1 MFSERIKFL
10 RKSLKM
16 SQEEF
21 GDFLSGGD
29 SNLGTNQIVSNL
41 ENNRRKL
48 NFEELR
54 TLSERGIDVN
64 WLLTGNNNQLFEF
77 DSIIANNRFYL
88 NIYNGYEFVE
98 KLSLPNNYIQYLNFM
113 NSKNIYAIK
122 IPTEMM
128 SPTIKIN
135 DIVYCSEKNAV
146 SNNGI
151 YIRIHFKQELFFIG
165 RFFKN
170 LDDNYDIVFDNK
182 HFPGRSVSLSHLNKN
197 NSDLLTL
204 KVFAINNIIDNL

>member
-77 DSIIANNRFYL
+77 CLVDMI
-88 NIYNGYEFVE
+88 
-98 KLSLPNNYIQYLNFM
+98 
-113 NSKNIYAIK
+113 
-122 IPTEMM
+122 
-128 SPTIKIN
+128 
-135 DIVYCSEKNAV
+135 
-146 SNNGI
+146 
-151 YIRIHFKQELFFIG
+151 
-165 RFFKN
+165 
-170 LDDNYDIVFDNK
+170 
-182 HFPGRSVSLSHLNKN
+182 
-197 NSDLLTL
+197 LT
-204 KVFAINNIIDNL
+204 

>member
-1 MFSERIKFL
+1 MFSERIRL
-10 RKSLKM
+10 IRKSLNM

-21 GDFLSGGD
+21 GDLLSNGC

-48 NFEELR
+48 NFEEMR
-54 TLSERGIDVN
+54 ILSEKGIDLN
-64 WLLTGNNNQLFEF
+64 WLLTGNNNQLFESE
-77 DSIIANNRFYL
+77 SIINNNRFYL
-88 NIYNGYEFVE
+88 NIYNGYEFLE
-98 KLSLPNNYIQYLNFM
+98 KLSLPNNYIQYLNFI
-113 NSKNIYAIK
+113 NSKEIYAVK

-135 DIVYCSEKNAV
+135 DTVYCTEKDNV

-151 YIRIHFKQELFFIG
+151 YIRIHFKEELFFIG

-182 HFPGRSVSLSHLNKN
+182 HFPRRSVSSNHLNKN

>member
-1 MFSERIKFL
+1 MFSERIRL
-10 RKSLKM
+10 IRKSLNM

-21 GDFLSGGD
+21 GDLLSNGC

-48 NFEELR
+48 NFEEMR
-54 TLSERGIDVN
+54 ILSEKGIDLN
-64 WLLTGNNNQLFEF
+64 WLLTGNNNQLFESE
-77 DSIIANNRFYL
+77 SIINNNRFYL
-88 NIYNGYEFVE
+88 NIYNGYEFLE
-98 KLSLPNNYIQYLNFM
+98 KLSLPNNYIQYLNFI
-113 NSKNIYAIK
+113 NSKEIFAVK

-135 DIVYCSEKNAV
+135 DTVYCSEKDNV

-151 YIRIHFKQELFFIG
+151 YIRIHFKEELFFIG

-170 LDDNYDIVFDNK
+170 LDDNYDIVFDNN
-182 HFPGRSVSLSHLNKN
+182 HFPRRSVSSNHLNKN

>member
-54 TLSERGIDVN
+54 TLSEKGVDVN

-77 DSIIANNRFYL
+77 ESILDNNRFNL

-98 KLSLPNNYIQYLNFM
+98 KLNLPNNYIQYLNFI
-113 NSKNIYAIK
+113 NSKNIYAVK
-122 IPTEMM
+122 IPTA
-128 SPTIKIN
+128 
-135 DIVYCSEKNAV
+135 DA
-146 SNNGI
+146 
-151 YIRIHFKQELFFIG
+151 
-165 RFFKN
+165 
-170 LDDNYDIVFDNK
+170 
-182 HFPGRSVSLSHLNKN
+182 
-197 NSDLLTL
+197 
-204 KVFAINNIIDNL
+204 

>member
-10 RKSLKM
+10 RNSLKM

-48 NFEELR
+48 NFEEMR
-54 TLSERGIDVN
+54 ILSEKGIDLN
-64 WLLTGNNNQLFEF
+64 WLLTGNNNQLFESE
-77 DSIIANNRFYL
+77 SIINNNRFYL
-88 NIYNGYEFVE
+88 NIYNGYEFLE
-98 KLSLPNNYIQYLNFM
+98 KLSLPNNYIQYLNFI
-113 NSKNIYAIK
+113 NSKEIYAVN
-122 IPTEMM
+122 IPTELM

-135 DIVYCSEKNAV
+135 DTVYCTEKDNV

-151 YIRIHFKQELFFIG
+151 YIRIHFKEELFFIG

-170 LDDNYDIVFDNK
+170 LDDNYDIVFDNN
-182 HFPGRSVSLSHLNKN
+182 HFPRRSVSSNHLNKN

>member
-1 MFSERIKFL
+1 MFSERIKL
-10 RKSLKM
+10 IRKSLNM

-21 GDFLSGGD
+21 GDLLSNG
-29 SNLGTNQIVSNL
+29 SSSLGTNQIVSNL

-48 NFEELR
+48 NFEEMR
-54 TLSERGIDVN
+54 ILSEKGIDLN
-64 WLLTGNNNQLFEF
+64 WLLTGNNNQLFESE
-77 DSIIANNRFYL
+77 SIINNNRFYL
-88 NIYNGYEFVE
+88 NIYNGYEFLE
-98 KLSLPNNYIQYLNFM
+98 KLSLPNNYIQYLNFI
-113 NSKNIYAIK
+113 NSKEIYAVK

-135 DIVYCSEKNAV
+135 DTVYCTEKDNV

-151 YIRIHFKQELFFIG
+151 YIRIHFKEELFFIG

-170 LDDNYDIVFDNK
+170 LDDNYDIVFDNN
-182 HFPGRSVSLSHLNKN
+182 HFPRRSVSSNHLNKN

>member
-1 MFSERIKFL
+1 MFSERIRL
-10 RKSLKM
+10 IRKSLNM

-21 GDFLSGGD
+21 GDLLSNG
-29 SNLGTNQIVSNL
+29 SSSLGTNQIVSNL

-48 NFEELR
+48 NFEEMR
-54 TLSERGIDVN
+54 ILSEKGIDLN
-64 WLLTGNNNQLFEF
+64 WLLTGNNNQLFESE
-77 DSIIANNRFYL
+77 SIINNNRFYL
-88 NIYNGYEFVE
+88 NIYNGYEFLE
-98 KLSLPNNYIQYLNFM
+98 KLSLPNNYIQYLNFI
-113 NSKNIYAIK
+113 NSKEIYAVK

-135 DIVYCSEKNAV
+135 DTVYCTEKDNV

-151 YIRIHFKQELFFIG
+151 YIRIHFKEELFFIG

-170 LDDNYDIVFDNK
+170 LDDNYDIVFDNN
-182 HFPGRSVSLSHLNKN
+182 HFPRRSVSSNHLNKN